1 VLTEETMRGLVI
13 AVIIFLLTG
22 SAFWALVGG
31 CTLS

>member
-1 VLTEETMRGLVI
+1 MRGLVI

-31 CTLS
+31 CTLG